1 MPPAPTERSYPVTT
15 PRVATDEVPMIGTGR
30 SLGTVLGSV
39 VASAAVA
46 AAQPPQPAPIPPAAS
61 GGLAMPAA
69 PAPTRIVLSE
79 VVDPA
84 YRDAVL
90 AVVRKPTVATRGRS
104 DEVICDPAVYDWL
117 LDHPDRVSLAWRRLK
132 VPCVQITDAGKG
144 RFAWNDGEGS
154 ELLWQTVGRFPD
166 GLVWYATGKVKP
178 SAVTPTVPVR
188 AVVVMTHPKRPK
200 PDGTAAIAPVAH
212 VYLHTDSR
220 AANVVLRMIGPTA
233 PKLAEQ
239 GAEQLLYFFTG
250 VATYA
255 HKHPEKAEQL
265 LSPAAKK

>member
-1 MPPAPTERSYPVTT
+1 
-15 PRVATDEVPMIGTGR
+15 MIGTGR
-30 SLGTVLGSV
+30 SLGAVFGSV

-46 AAQPPQPAPIPPAAS
+46 SAQPPQPAPAPPVAA
-61 GGLAMPAA
+61 GGFAMPS
-69 PAPTRIVLSE
+69 PARIVLSE

-84 YRDAVL
+84 YRDAVS
-90 AVVRKPTVATRGRS
+90 AVVRKPTIATRGRS

-117 LDHPDRVSLAWRRLK
+117 LDHPDRVSLAWRRLR

-144 RFAWNDGEGS
+144 RFAWSDGEGS

-188 AVVVMTHPKRPK
+188 AVVVMTHPKKPK
-200 PDGTAAIAPVAH
+200 ADGTATVTPAAH

-220 AANVVLRMIGPTA
+220 AANVVLRVLGPTA

-255 HKHPEKAEQL
+255 HKHPDKAGEL
-265 LSPAAKK
+265 LSPGKK